1 MGLWRTL
8 LDDTVTFIPGPRLNE
23 KIKTCNLWTGGILAL
38 IAVVGLK
45 EFQES
50 ISQR

>member
-1 MGLWRTL
+1 MGLWRPRL
-8 LDDTVTFIPGPRLNE
+8 ADTVTFIPGPRFNE
-23 KIKTCNLWTGGILAL
+23 KIKTCNLGTAGILAL
-38 IAVVGLK
+38 IAVAGLK

>member
-1 MGLWRTL
+1 MGMWRTL
-8 LDDTVTFIPGPRLNE
+8 LADTVTFIPGPRLKE
-23 KIKTCNLWTGGILAL
+23 KIKTCNLWTAGMLAL

-50 ISQR
+50 IRQR